1 MLGVVAP
8 PGDHKYVPPGTLG
21 VAVNVALSPLQIVA
35 VLTETVNGFTAMK
48 TVFVAIHPN
57 KSYVTVYVVGVLG
70 VAITEL
76 PVDEFKLPAGLHV

>member
-1 MLGVVAP
+1 
-8 PGDHKYVPPGTLG
+8 
-21 VAVNVALSPLQIVA
+21 
-35 VLTETVNGFTAMK
+35 MK

-76 PVDEFKLPAGLHV
+76 PVEEF